1 MFDPHDEN
9 WGYESAYGGMA
20 YVESRGSATS
30 VPRDSLFG
38 GEMDA
43 CCDGYGASMPNAVA
57 GGLSE
62 RSLSEYR

>member
-43 CCDGYGASMPNAVA
+43 CCDGYGASMP
-57 GGLSE
+57 
-62 RSLSEYR
+62 